1 MMPNVRESLDEW
13 KFKEAECALRY
24 VHLRQYQ
31 KQVLI
36 DQTDS
41 FDVVTPARRRLE
53 PRYTDAMVEI
63 RYGGYSVSRE
73 DCYGLIIDEDTVLTL
88 AQCTTNHGK
97 RATFVMY
104 MGNERNTV
112 VNHYN
117 HPGYREEQYYNNI
130 GLLKV
135 RSRFVFFGSFVPF
148 CIWHENDLADSIV
161 ELTGHGRRDLN
172 YFSLHNASVD
182 VFEPQNFQL
191 IARANVIPINKCSYP
206 EEFSKNLS
214 NGLTGEHLCFGN
226 EDYLVPETCQQ
237 AAGGPIGGKKFKFNK
252 QFRYAYA
259 LNSFGRDCGFGRAAV
274 GVRFSSHIGWLQS
287 VLLPDHRKDS
297 GSVHFLHS
305 ELEENDTCRHVD
317 GAPGLCVEAT
327 RCPKIRYD
335 FSANRQVVF
344 CQTSTVVCCPYEN
357 MVNETTIS
365 GRELDECADRIKA
378 NGTTDS
384 YVYPTAMYNRDC
396 EALEEG
402 LSSNQLCVDV
412 QPHDTKVS
420 LGDLLFWSEVMDDG
434 TQVQYL
440 VGIMSHVTAGD
451 RTVNVHSRIS
461 SYYKYGKTSII
472 KPAFG
477 QTTYLREFA
486 HMAAIGW
493 TQPDGT
499 ITWNCGGSLIW
510 ENYILTAAHCV
521 EDAQQNA
528 PDVARFGDLDLF
540 NATDNQYAQQLKIVE
555 IIRHPEHRHRDRYHD
570 IALMRL
576 EREVMLHDTVAP
588 ACLWTDDEI
597 RFKQFE
603 ATGWGDTGFA
613 AEKTPILLKV
623 ALSPVANEKCNV
635 HYLNLRGL
643 RNGLHTNQLCAGDVR
658 MDTCPGDSGG
668 PLQVKLLHNTRETP
682 FLVGVTSFGLACGLS
697 VPGVY
702 TRVAPYVPWIRSVL
716 KDRGENATEWN
727 FQPQAC
733 ALRYAKYRE
742 FEPRVL
748 LHKSQD
754 SEQID
759 LSEAHLF
766 STASRQ
772 LAAIHWNGT
781 DDSEQNDCFGVIVDD
796 IELHNGTN
804 CTQHRNETPTE
815 HLCFGAKPFLV
826 PSTCHQSLGGPL
838 EREVGR
844 FGRSLPYVYALNL
857 AGRDCGYGESALGV
871 RLASHLVWFNS
882 ILFPQRVKED
892 PGEAFIFLNN
902 DLEEGDTC
910 AVDGVGMGVCTSAV
924 NCPRMLYRF
933 QQNQPVRFCGSGSV
947 LCCPR
952 EDVRNALDS
961 EWREIDSC
969 ATRRNSEEEDFDP
982 RRHMVSLDLSQ
993 GIETQTCIGT
1003 MISNRTFLTAASCL
1017 EGKGTLKY
1025 VTLDNREI
1033 QMVALMVVEK
1043 VTVHPEYDS
1052 TTKRNNI
1059 ALITVMHRTEIA
1071 FGKSPICLW
1080 SNQTHTP
1087 FYLEQVGLTG
1097 RLLIIS
1103 GLTHNQ
1109 HTAIVLLLVEE
1120 PSLGPALAFTKF
1132 NSDCDRTFRRT
1143 LDEHELCVDV
1153 EQLPYMDTI
1162 EVDEGMPAFWKGR
1175 GNGNYLIGIASHSA
1189 PNDSS
1194 VFLHTRVAP
1203 YVGWI
1208 KSVL

>member
-1 MMPNVRESLDEW
+1 MWFVVCSLGLIVLFEQGSALVPTGDLKSLDEKNVILPNRRESL
-13 KFKEAECALRY
+13 
-24 VHLRQYQ
+24 
-31 KQVLI
+31 
-36 DQTDS
+36 TD
-41 FDVVTPARRRLE
+41 
-53 PRYTDAMVEI
+53 
-63 RYGGYSVSRE
+63 
-73 DCYGLIIDEDTVLTL
+73 C
-88 AQCTTNHGK
+88 H
-97 RATFVMY
+97 
-104 MGNERNTV
+104 
-112 VNHYN
+112 
-117 HPGYREEQYYNNI
+117 
-130 GLLKV
+130 
-135 RSRFVFFGSFVPF
+135 
-148 CIWHENDLADSIV
+148 
-161 ELTGHGRRDLN
+161 
-172 YFSLHNASVD
+172 
-182 VFEPQNFQL
+182 
-191 IARANVIPINKCSYP
+191 
-206 EEFSKNLS
+206 
-214 NGLTGEHLCFGN
+214 
-226 EDYLVPETCQQ
+226 
-237 AAGGPIGGKKFKFNK
+237 
-252 QFRYAYA
+252 FR
-259 LNSFGRDCGFGRAAV
+259 
-274 GVRFSSHIGWLQS
+274 
-287 VLLPDHRKDS
+287 
-297 GSVHFLHS
+297 
-305 ELEENDTCRHVD
+305 
-317 GAPGLCVEAT
+317 
-327 RCPKIRYD
+327 
-335 FSANRQVVF
+335 
-344 CQTSTVVCCPYEN
+344 
-357 MVNETTIS
+357 
-365 GRELDECADRIKA
+365 
-378 NGTTDS
+378 
-384 YVYPTAMYNRDC
+384 
-396 EALEEG
+396 
-402 LSSNQLCVDV
+402 
-412 QPHDTKVS
+412 
-420 LGDLLFWSEVMDDG
+420 
-434 TQVQYL
+434 
-440 VGIMSHVTAGD
+440 
-451 RTVNVHSRIS
+451 
-461 SYYKYGKTSII
+461 YYKYGKTSMI

-493 TQPDGT
+493 TQPDDT

-540 NATDNQYAQQLKIVE
+540 NATDDQYAQQLKIVE

-576 EREVMLHDTVAP
+576 EHKVVLHDTVAP

-597 RFKQFE
+597 RFKRFE

-613 AEKTPILLKV
+613 AAKTPILLKV
-623 ALSPVANEKCNV
+623 ALSSVANEQCNE
-635 HYLNLRGL
+635 HYSNLRGL
-643 RNGLHTNQLCAGDVR
+643 RNGLHANQLCAGDAR
-658 MDTCPGDSGG
+658 MDTCLGDSGG

-716 KDRGENATEWN
+716 KDRGENATEWK

-733 ALRYAKYRE
+733 ALRYAQYRE

-748 LHKSQD
+748 LHKTKD

-772 LAAIHWNGT
+772 LASIHWNGT
-781 DDSEQNDCFGVIVDD
+781 DHSEQNDCFGVIVDD
-796 IELHNGTN
+796 STIVTLARCTRKNGLPPAYVSYLENERNAVIRSYIHPNWKEGSLYGDVGLLQLKEPLKISLQFQPACIWDRADLPESEFFVSGRGLSELHAIHVEEDDLETSASLNHIINVLGVVELHNGTN
-804 CTQHRNETPTE
+804 CTQHRNETPAE

-844 FGRSLPYVYALNL
+844 FGRSLPYVYALSL

-871 RLASHLVWFNS
+871 RLASHLAWFNS
-882 ILFPQRVKED
+882 ILFPKRVEED
-892 PGEAFIFLNN
+892 PAEAFIFLNN

-933 QQNQPVRFCGSGSV
+933 QQNQPVQFCGSGSV

-952 EDVRNALDS
+952 EDVRSALDA

-969 ATRRNSEEEDFDP
+969 ATRRNSEEDDFDP
-982 RRHMVSLDLSQ
+982 RHHMVSLDLSQ
-993 GIETQTCIGT
+993 GIETQTCIAT

-1033 QMVALMVVEK
+1033 QMVVLMVVEK

-1052 TTKRNNI
+1052 TTKHNNI
-1059 ALITVMHRTEIA
+1059 ALVTVMHRTDIA

-1087 FYLEQVGLTG
+1087 FYLEQVGLT
-1097 RLLIIS
+1097 
-1103 GLTHNQ
+1103 
-1109 HTAIVLLLVEE
+1109 EE
-1120 PSLGPALAFTKF
+1120 STLGPALAFTKF

-1143 LDEHELCVDV
+1143 LNDHELCVDV
-1153 EQLPYMDTI
+1153 EQLPYMDTV

-1175 GNGNYLIGIASHSA
+1175 GTGNYLVGIASHSA
-1189 PNDSS
+1189 PNDSR
-1194 VFLHTRVAP
+1194 VFLHTRIAP